1 MTSGIY
7 TQHNTGSNEYKYYTA
22 PWTIYT

>member
-7 TQHNTGSNEYKYYTA
+7 TQHNTGSNEYQYYTA